1 MLTHQLVSY
10 GETDEMAH
18 PRRWVVHFLCIT
30 DQSICSNSAI
40 LSVTDWLSTGT
51 DVSQFVLQWMC
62 QFTVGEIAP
71 PDEA

>member
-30 DQSICSNSAI
+30 DQSICSNRAI
-40 LSVTDWLSTGT
+40 VCATESVSTGGS
-51 DVSQFVLQWMC
+51 VSQFVLQWMC